1 MEFPK
6 FSKLPVELQM
16 MVWERAPTAR
26 CILVNELSLDMVQG
40 SPRVPSI
47 LHTCRLS
54 RKIGLKR
61 FTLIQP
67 PDPVILWRRR
77 KPATQ
82 PVYVDYDSDLFVFST
97 PYPGFN
103 TSHQLYRRHRPCLMV
118 TYGKIR
124 NAVVLQ
130 RILSTSFSH
139 TLSNLVPK
147 MPRLERAAGLV
158 NGGPGNQEFS
168 DYIRN
173 GLDTVNSAILPNWG
187 KDWNSGIVWG
197 SDTVDF
203 VDPATGEGFSWS
215 IGSSALSTDTH
226 IQWGVEKAVQFEI
239 TDDEDADEEGTKTT
253 P

>member
-1 MEFPK
+1 
-6 FSKLPVELQM
+6 M
-16 MVWERAPTAR
+16 MVWERAPTER
-26 CILVNELSLDMVQG
+26 CILVNELSLEMAQG

-54 RKIGLKR
+54 RKIGLRR

-67 PDPVILWRRR
+67 TDPIILWRRR
-77 KPATQ
+77 KPASQ

-97 PYPGFN
+97 PYPGFK
-103 TSHQLYRRHRPCLMV
+103 TSHRLYPHLRMWRHRPYLMV

-139 TLSNLVPK
+139 TLSAIVPR
-147 MPRLERAAGLV
+147 MPRLERAAVLV
-158 NGGPGNQEFS
+158 NGGPGNQKLS

-173 GLDTVNSAILPNWG
+173 GMNTVNSAILPNWG
-187 KDWNSGIVWG
+187 KDWDSGIVWG

-215 IGSSALSTDTH
+215 IGSSALSTDTQ